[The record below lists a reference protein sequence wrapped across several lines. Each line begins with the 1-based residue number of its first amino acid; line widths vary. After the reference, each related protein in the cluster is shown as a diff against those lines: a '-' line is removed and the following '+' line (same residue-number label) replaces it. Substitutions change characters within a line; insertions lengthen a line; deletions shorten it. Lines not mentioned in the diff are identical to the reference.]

1 MSNITIP
8 ELNHWGEDDVLRY
21 SYTSTDM
28 EYLEDKAD
36 RIYIVINALNKVE
49 KKYDIHT
56 TYSAEDDS
64 PEVNLDI
71 QIQTNEQYKRKKDK
85 NI

>member
-36 RIYIVINALNKVE
+36 RIYIVINALNKGFSV
-49 KKYDIHT
+49 
-56 TYSAEDDS
+56 
-64 PEVNLDI
+64 
-71 QIQTNEQYKRKKDK
+71 
-85 NI
+85 